1 MELILCCGSNS
12 REVFNIGQLMLATVD
27 DCTFLAGNPEL
38 QIRLKQ
44 CTNLPSPPG
53 VAAQIIALGQDPVA
67 DMGRVADV
75 VGVDPALTSK
85 LFRVA
90 NSALY
95 ARQRKTENLRQAI
108 MLFGLNGTLTLAL
121 SFSLTSALR
130 VQRGEGL
137 DYQQF
142 WRRSLTA
149 ATACRA
155 IGSRLNA
162 ASKDDLFLAG
172 LLQDVGMLALDKIA
186 PEIYT
191 QLGAAQSDHRHV
203 QAAEREA
210 LGSDHAAVGAW
221 LLDSWHLPAH
231 LVQAVA
237 GSHDPSL
244 PAITDEHAPL
254 VRCAAL
260 ASAVADIWS
269 SEAREPATEAAAD
282 LAEQLLGMDRDS
294 LVEVLDVIAA
304 DLQETAAWFEVDLGD
319 TALMESIRDQAK
331 EILMLRNLQSM
342 QQAAELHKKTESL
355 ETRTR
360 ELEEETRRDR
370 LTGLYNR
377 AYLDQCLLDEFT
389 SAKRQGWP
397 LTVIFADL
405 DRFKK
410 INDTY
415 GHHAGDEVLRG
426 AARLL
431 EANTRDTDIVGRYG
445 GEEFVLVLPGTAQ
458 AGARVTCDRLIDAF
472 RTTEHDIGT
481 GKPIRVTMSAG
492 VAIQG
497 KDTDYDRYE
506 DLVQAADRAVYTAKQ
521 QGRDRWLLKT

>member
-1 MELILCCGSNS
+1 MMPAVSS
-12 REVFNIGQLMLATVD
+12 D
-27 DCTFLAGNPEL
+27 STFLGTNPEL
-38 QIRLKQ
+38 QNRLRQ
-44 CTNLPSPPG
+44 CTNLPGPPG

-75 VGVDPALTSK
+75 VSVDPALTSK

-142 WRRSLTA
+142 WRRSITA
-149 ATACRA
+149 ATACRV

-186 PEIYT
+186 PAIYT
-191 QLGAAQSDHRHV
+191 QLGSAQVDHQQV

-210 LGSDHAAVGAW
+210 LGSGHEAVGAW
-221 LLDSWHLPAH
+221 LLDSWYLPPH
-231 LVQAVA
+231 LVQAVG
-237 GSHDPSL
+237 GSHDPDL
-244 PAITDEHAPL
+244 PAITAEHTPL

-260 ASAVADIWS
+260 ASAVADIWF
-269 SEAREPATEAAAD
+269 SEDREQATQAAAD
-282 LAEQLLGMDRDS
+282 MAEQLLGMDRDN
-294 LVEVLDVIAA
+294 LIDVLDVIATE
-304 DLQETAAWFEVDLGD
+304 LRETAAWFEVDLGD
-319 TALMESIRDQAK
+319 IALMEAIQDQAK

-342 QQAAELHKKTESL
+342 QQAADLHKKTESL

-360 ELEEETRRDR
+360 
-370 LTGLYNR
+370 
-377 AYLDQCLLDEFT
+377 
-389 SAKRQGWP
+389 
-397 LTVIFADL
+397 
-405 DRFKK
+405 
-410 INDTY
+410 
-415 GHHAGDEVLRG
+415 
-426 AARLL
+426 
-431 EANTRDTDIVGRYG
+431 DTDLVGRYG
-445 GEEFVLVLPGTAQ
+445 GEEFVLILPGTAL
-458 AGARVTCDRLIDAF
+458 AGACVTCDRLINAL
-472 RTTEHDIGT
+472 RTTAHDIGT
-481 GKPIRVTMSAG
+481 GKPVRVTVSAG

-497 KDTDYDRYE
+497 KDNDYDRYE
-506 DLVQAADRAVYTAKQ
+506 DLVRAADRAFYTAKQ
-521 QGRDRWLLKT
+521 QGRDRWLLESPMN

>member
-1 MELILCCGSNS
+1 
-12 REVFNIGQLMLATVD
+12 MLAVSGD
-27 DCTFLAGNPEL
+27 STFLGTNPEL
-38 QIRLKQ
+38 ENRLRQ

-75 VGVDPALTSK
+75 VSVDPALTSK

-142 WRRSLTA
+142 WRRSITA
-149 ATACRA
+149 ATACRV

-191 QLGAAQSDHRHV
+191 QLGSAQSDHQRV
-203 QAAEREA
+203 QAAERKA

-237 GSHDPSL
+237 GSHNPDIPT
-244 PAITDEHAPL
+244 ITAERTPL
-254 VRCAAL
+254 VRCSAV
-260 ASAVADIWS
+260 ASAVADIWFA
-269 SEAREPATEAAAD
+269 EEREQATQAAAA
-282 LAEQLLGMDRDS
+282 LAEQLLEMDRDS
-294 LVEVLDVIAA
+294 LIEVLDVIAA
-304 DLQETAAWFEVDLGD
+304 ELRETAAWFEVDLGD
-319 TALMESIRDQAK
+319 VALMESIQDQAK
-331 EILMLRNLQSM
+331 DILMLRNLQSM
-342 QQAAELHKKTESL
+342 QQAADLHKKTESL

-360 ELEEETRRDR
+360 ELEEETRRDG

-377 AYLDQCLLDEFT
+377 AYLDQCLLEEFA

-397 LTVIFADL
+397 LTVIFVDL
-405 DRFKK
+405 DHFKK
-410 INDTY
+410 VNDTY

-431 EANTRDTDIVGRYG
+431 KGNTRDTDLVGRYG
-445 GEEFVLVLPGTAQ
+445 GEEFVLVLPGTAL
-458 AGARVTCDRLIDAF
+458 AGARVTCDRLINAF
-472 RTTEHDIGT
+472 RTADHDIGAQ
-481 GKPIRVTMSAG
+481 KPVRVTVSAG

-497 KDTDYDRYE
+497 KDQDYDCYE
-506 DLVQAADRAVYTAKQ
+506 NLVRAADRAVYTAKQ
-521 QGRDRWLLKT
+521 QGRDRWLLES